1 MSQACRFLV
10 WKDNRVIV
18 SINLN
23 NQYKMLRIV
32 LKYNNCSISVSTIIS
47 VNFWLSWQNSYTPNI
62 AYSLVLLLYLQLL
75 CNRLKNTRNLL
86 ALLIYKFRGR
96 VGAFGLVRA
105 FFLFL
110 CRFLSFAC
118 LCAASFFRLAS
129 IRAAR
134 RPPATAWTVCFL
146 VHTHWERKYYFPW
159 PSKGGIILIQSP
171 LKQSLWSPGVV
182 GWMMTP
188 KR

>member
-1 MSQACRFLV
+1 
-10 WKDNRVIV
+10 
-18 SINLN
+18 
-23 NQYKMLRIV
+23 MLRIV
-32 LKYNNCSISVSTIIS
+32 LKYNNCSINVSTIIS

-134 RPPATAWTVCFL
+134 GLQQQHELCAFLFTLTGRENITSRDHPREASFWFSHPWNNHCGHLVWWVEWWPPKDSPPSNSQNL
-146 VHTHWERKYYFPW
+146 W
-159 PSKGGIILIQSP
+159 PSLENGLC
-171 LKQSLWSPGVV
+171 WCH
-182 GWMMTP
+182 
-188 KR
+188 